1 METNED
7 QGAVRRERRGQ
18 VEVLTLSYPA
28 RRNAV
33 SMRMRAELLE
43 ALTAIL
49 ADDGC
54 RAVVLTG
61 DGAHFCSG
69 GDITSF
75 AGVTP
80 AAGRQRMFRIHQILR
95 LLIAGPK
102 PVVAA
107 VEGAAF
113 GAGCSIAAACD
124 VVVAAEDA
132 KFSCPFNR
140 FALAPDWGGGWTLPN
155 RMGVGRAKLFMLTG
169 RAFGAPEAERL
180 GLVDQLAPCGQAL
193 NTALAIAEDI
203 TRGAPLSNEVVKA
216 LLARGHGALEEALAA
231 EADVQGVLYG
241 TEDYNEGYAAFLE
254 KRPPQFTGR

>member
-95 LLIAGPK
+95 LLIAEAHRFPALVDEHDERCGTPIMEHLRQRLEEGANRGEIRSAGSLDYPQIILGPALSLSVIMLLFSDRK
-102 PVVAA
+102 PVD
-107 VEGAAF
+107 VERYFEAHVDLVLNG
-113 GAGCSIAAACD
+113 
-124 VVVAAEDA
+124 
-132 KFSCPFNR
+132 
-140 FALAPDWGGGWTLPN
+140 LLPRN
-155 RMGVGRAKLFMLTG
+155 G
-169 RAFGAPEAERL
+169 
-180 GLVDQLAPCGQAL
+180 
-193 NTALAIAEDI
+193 
-203 TRGAPLSNEVVKA
+203 EVS
-216 LLARGHGALEEALAA
+216 
-231 EADVQGVLYG
+231 
-241 TEDYNEGYAAFLE
+241 
-254 KRPPQFTGR
+254 